1 VAKRVKGYSVD
12 KDGQVSN
19 ARAYDAS
26 NKYPAGGFTSS
37 AEDYLRFAIAVGSGQ
52 VLRPMVLQQVWTAQ
66 QTLNGTRSNYG
77 LGWGVSGLKGRK
89 MVGFN
94 GFQPST
100 TTSIRYFPA
109 EGVGVVALCNAEVVG
124 VKGDQD
130 LSDLL
135 NTMLNVVLP

>member
-1 VAKRVKGYSVD
+1 MR
-12 KDGQVSN
+12 
-19 ARAYDAS
+19 R
-26 NKYPAGGFTSS
+26 
-37 AEDYLRFAIAVGSGQ
+37 
-52 VLRPMVLQQVWTAQ
+52 TA
-66 QTLNGTRSNYG
+66 
-77 LGWGVSGLKGRK
+77 WGV
-89 MVGFN
+89 
-94 GFQPST
+94 